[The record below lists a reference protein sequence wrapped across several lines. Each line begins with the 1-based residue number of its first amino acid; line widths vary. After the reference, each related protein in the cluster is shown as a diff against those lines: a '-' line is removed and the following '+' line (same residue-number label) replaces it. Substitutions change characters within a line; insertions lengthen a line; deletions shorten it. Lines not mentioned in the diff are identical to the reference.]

1 MAYKKNIQVFTN
13 LIVKGATLITPA
25 LSIFLILYSSF
36 FGYLDR
42 SKNYIAHSTSILFA
56 VINASKSLFSQGDF
70 SAYEKIYISINKV
83 SLFEALIESEKD
95 PLFYSIFWI
104 FSKLFSFEIVIGLIT
119 YISFLLLFKAAYKFK
134 VKNAGILIF
143 ISLIFSWPIFSL
155 SAHII
160 RQFLCMAFLFY
171 AISKAENNEK
181 TFIYPLFLSGL
192 IHTSSFLLIIIVLL
206 FYFKLTLSFLKK
218 IYYLPLLAIFFISPQ
233 IDNLL
238 FRFAEESINDGSELR
253 TDGYFFSI
261 FNIIISF
268 LGFVYKKNK
277 FIALYLLYSIICLL
291 ILFYLNPFL
300 YGRFSF
306 YNYLF
311 FAYFVS
317 KFCNRYVIV
326 GFLFLIIL
334 SLDTIFKLNSKGYI
348 FDIDWYNLIFSWI

>member
-1 MAYKKNIQVFTN
+1 MAHKKNIQVFTN
-13 LIVKGATLITPA
+13 LIFKVGTLITPA

-42 SKNYIAHSTSILFA
+42 GKNYIAHSISILFA
-56 VINASKSLFSQGDF
+56 VINASKSLSSQGDF
-70 SAYEKIYISINKV
+70 IAYEQTYVLFSKISF
-83 SLFEALIESEKD
+83 FEALIETKKD
-95 PLFYSIFWI
+95 PLFYSIFWF
-104 FSKLFSFEIVIGLIT
+104 FSKLFSFEFVIGLIT

-160 RQFLCMAFLFY
+160 RQFLCMALLFY

-192 IHTSSFLLIIIVLL
+192 IHTSSFLLIIIVFL

-218 IYYLPLLAIFFISPQ
+218 IYYLPLLTIFFIIPQ
-233 IDNLL
+233 IENLL
-238 FRFAEESINDGSELR
+238 FRFAEEAINDGSELR
-253 TDGYFFSI
+253 IDGYYFSI
-261 FNIIISF
+261 FNLIISF
-268 LGFVYKKNK
+268 LGFVYRKNR
-277 FIALYLLYSIICLL
+277 FSAIYLLFSIICVL
-291 ILFYLNPFL
+291 ILFYFNPFL

-311 FAYFVS
+311 FAFFVS
-317 KFCNRYVIV
+317 KFLNKYVIF

-334 SLDTIFKLNSKGYI
+334 SLDTIFKLNTKGYI
-348 FDIDWYNLIFSWI
+348 YDIYWYNLIFSLI

>member
-1 MAYKKNIQVFTN
+1 M
-13 LIVKGATLITPA
+13 
-25 LSIFLILYSSF
+25 
-36 FGYLDR
+36 
-42 SKNYIAHSTSILFA
+42 
-56 VINASKSLFSQGDF
+56 
-70 SAYEKIYISINKV
+70 
-83 SLFEALIESEKD
+83 
-95 PLFYSIFWI
+95 
-104 FSKLFSFEIVIGLIT
+104 
-119 YISFLLLFKAAYKFK
+119 
-134 VKNAGILIF
+134 
-143 ISLIFSWPIFSL
+143 
-155 SAHII
+155 
-160 RQFLCMAFLFY
+160 
-171 AISKAENNEK
+171 
-181 TFIYPLFLSGL
+181 
-192 IHTSSFLLIIIVLL
+192 
-206 FYFKLTLSFLKK
+206 TLSFLKK

-238 FRFAEESINDGSELR
+238 IRFAEESINDGSELR

-326 GFLFLIIL
+326 GFLFLGESSVAHIPPLRVKIFTGIFIIL
-334 SLDTIFKLNSKGYI
+334 SNSSICAAFAELFLTKTQ
-348 FDIDWYNLIFSWI
+348 